1 MAVETLSPDWEF
13 DRVDDGS
20 QSKRATRRGLRADAP
35 ALTSVLA
42 AFLRKGSASRS
53 LRSRRVPGTFCG
65 LRGMRS
71 RAFLSGL
78 GISRCGSGWPG
89 QGSSFGAGTLPRSQ
103 GYPWG
108 SGVRFLQPW
117 GTGGAGPGRPSRPER
132 SLALSLDSWGFRQII
147 RAFNSG

>member
-78 GISRCGSGWPG
+78 GISAMRVRLARSGLVIRGGDSPEEPG
-89 QGSSFGAGTLPRSQ
+89 VPLG
-103 GYPWG
+103 
-108 SGVRFLQPW
+108 
-117 GTGGAGPGRPSRPER
+117 ER
-132 SLALSLDSWGFRQII
+132 RALSAALGHGRGGFREAQPP
-147 RAFNSG
+147 REESGPVFGLLGFSPNHQSVQF

>member
-20 QSKRATRRGLRADAP
+20 QSKTATRRGLRADAP

-78 GISRCGSGWPG
+78 GISAMRVRLARSGLVIRG
-89 QGSSFGAGTLPRSQ
+89 GDSPRSQ

-147 RAFNSG
+147 RAFNSS